1 MTSCPHPGVDPFA
14 ARTHGPD
21 EPGAPHAALRAA
33 GPVVEVAAP
42 AGGNVLVV
50 TRADLA
56 REVWNH
62 PDLVKD
68 PAWAPASWDR
78 TTGVVEPTA
87 AEAPSLSTL
96 DGPAHLALRR
106 AHAPMFAPRRVRELA
121 PGIEATAR
129 ELLAGLGPGEVDLVP
144 TFTVPFPAT
153 VLLDLVG
160 APRSCLPTI
169 VDACAAML
177 AGDPAAFGSFFAV
190 AGAAVG
196 EGDGIAAEL
205 AGRLEGA
212 DPVYQVFS
220 VLFVGQLTTQP
231 LLGLVL
237 ARALA
242 EPGLGADDLVEQ
254 VLRDHPPAPFGLW
267 RFAVR
272 DTSVGGV
279 GVAAGTPVLVDLVAA
294 QQDTE
299 VTLAFGGGPHV
310 CIGAHLARLELV
322 AAVRV
327 LRAEYPDARLA
338 VAYDELRAR
347 RREGTDGSRLDALP
361 VVLDPSGWS

>member
-1 MTSCPHPGVDPFA
+1 MTACPHAGIDPFA
-14 ARTHGPD
+14 ARVHGPD

-42 AGGNVLVV
+42 AGGHALVV

-106 AHAPMFAPRRVRELA
+106 AHAPMFAPRRIRELA
-121 PGIEATAR
+121 AGIEATVR
-129 ELLAGLGPGEVDLVP
+129 ELLAGAGPGEVVDLVP
-144 TFTVPFPAT
+144 TVTVPFPAT

-160 APRSCLPTI
+160 APRSCLATI
-169 VDACAAML
+169 VEACAGMQ

-205 AGRLEGA
+205 AGRLDGA

-242 EPGLGADDLVEQ
+242 APGLAADDVVEQ
-254 VLRDHPPAPFGLW
+254 VLREHPPAPFGLW

-279 GVAAGTPVLVDLVAA
+279 AVAAGTPVLVDLVSA

-310 CIGAHLARLELV
+310 CIGAHLARLELA

-338 VAYDELRAR
+338 VDHDALVAR
-347 RREGTDGSRLDALP
+347 RRAGTDGSRLDELP
-361 VVLDPSGWS
+361 VVLVPAG